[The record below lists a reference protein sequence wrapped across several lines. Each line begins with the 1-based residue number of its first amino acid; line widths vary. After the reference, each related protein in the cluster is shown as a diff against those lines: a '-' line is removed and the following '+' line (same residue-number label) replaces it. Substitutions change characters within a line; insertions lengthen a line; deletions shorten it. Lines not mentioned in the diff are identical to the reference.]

1 MLNKKFFVGFFTLV
15 ILVLVMPISLS
26 VCASEASPNITT
38 TKTATPVPGCPGQ
51 WNICIDI
58 ARAPETTTDVVLLID
73 RSNSMS
79 GCLSAAQG
87 EADKIIDD
95 LAGCNVNLGIIAF
108 SSSSSI
114 TNFSNLTGET
124 KDTFKGTIKALT
136 CSGIADNGTS
146 GADTDLQ
153 KALNYAN
160 NMLSQRDQS
169 GKKAIVLL
177 SDGQVNIY
185 SSTKG
190 SSNFSTIANNTKSY
204 AQNLQ
209 SVYSIYSVGFFTTS
223 DPYNGKYAM
232 LLSNCAN
239 KGYSVLSS
247 VGSNADL
254 IANSI
259 SGDITNRFTG
269 AVVTD
274 TIGPEFDLVD
284 TNGDSVADGKDC
296 AASVGSVSL
305 DPSAAPGTL
314 RWSIGDISPNQSLTL
329 NYQVK
334 IKDDAVSGQTYPT
347 GLNSILTYND
357 FQGQAQTES
366 IASPSVSIGKVTVNY
381 SCEQRDG
388 TFKSLGSNTYT
399 FPVDSSFTLS
409 GDERDAKL
417 NSTDLPSVG
426 NYNSADTS
434 VSSTSVVLDP
444 SHPTNPLS
452 IDVKYKLKRTNV
464 SVKYYR
470 DSLDPANQITD
481 LAPTSYFASNV
492 PVTTPL
498 PADLALILI
507 QLNKLKPD
515 SNYGDGIVASVPS
528 VVSSDSTGN
537 VIKILYLRIQP
548 GLSVVYDFE
557 GGPLAGSTSCNYI
570 DNDLGA
576 GSEINLDHYKL
587 NTGLDTLKKY
597 HYISSALS
605 PDGLAKASDGN
616 SILPNVGGTVIVL
629 TYQYDQALITVNQSY
644 PDESSG
650 VTHTLYQDTP
660 YSLSDLVDADD
671 QGGRF
676 THVVLISPAANYS
689 ASGGSISFIGDTTVT
704 VNYTRV
710 TKVIKVVHR
719 YPDGTELTGKSV
731 SENYLAEGLDPM
743 TYYRQVQ
750 FETMGGKFK
759 FNSYSDTAPFTLTDD
774 KTLYINYSWGDAV
787 IKVIHDYP
795 DQTDVTE
802 PDHAVHFNDRITLG
816 NIAFPQTDSGAYEV
830 SGYRLR
836 NESMQPSDQFTV
848 NGVAY
853 TITIVYKNAQAG
865 ITVVHHYPADSGK
878 TDIADEK
885 FYQNVGSIV
894 DLSKIKIRNDDA
906 RFVFDSFSPGSIFT
920 LTCDGLTVTV
930 NYKWA
935 TANLRVNFVGQT
947 IAADGKIVS
956 SEPLD
961 SENITGRVGSE
972 VSSSDFAK
980 GRSFQEYTYK
990 YSDPLTFIVSSDG
1003 CVVTIIYTKPAPTN
1017 LADNTIPK
1025 SGTPGSNST
1034 TSAISD
1040 NNTPKS
1046 ENPSTGGD
1054 PVQGSLQALLL
1065 SLLSGAALIGGS
1077 IALRKY
1083 KNKE

>member
-1 MLNKKFFVGFFTLV
+1 M
-15 ILVLVMPISLS
+15 
-26 VCASEASPNITT
+26 
-38 TKTATPVPGCPGQ
+38 
-51 WNICIDI
+51 
-58 ARAPETTTDVVLLID
+58 ID
-73 RSNSMS
+73 RSNSMNGS
-79 GCLSAAQG
+79 FPAAQG

-95 LAGCNVNLGIIAF
+95 LAGCNVNMGIIAF
-108 SSSSSI
+108 SSSSNI

-124 KDTFKGTIKALT
+124 KDTFKSTIKAIT
-136 CSGIADNGTS
+136 CSSIADNGTS

-153 KALNYAN
+153 KALSYAN
-160 NMLSQRDQS
+160 TMLLQKDQS
-169 GKKAIVLL
+169 DNKAIVLL

-190 SSNFSTIANNTKSY
+190 SSNFSTISNNTKSY

-223 DPYNGKYAM
+223 DPYNGKYAT

-239 KGYSVLSS
+239 KGYSVLNSD
-247 VGSNADL
+247 GSNADL
-254 IANSI
+254 IATSI
-259 SGDITNRFTG
+259 SGNIANRITG

-274 TIGPEFDLVD
+274 PIGPEFSLVD
-284 TNGDSVADGKDC
+284 TNGDSVVDGKDC
-296 AASVGSVSL
+296 TATVGSVSL

-314 RWSIGDISPNQSLTL
+314 RWSIGDISQNQSLTL
-329 NYQVK
+329 NYRVK
-334 IKDDAVSGQTYPT
+334 IKDDAVSGLTYQT
-347 GLNSILTYND
+347 GLNSVLAYND
-357 FQGQAQTES
+357 TQGQVQTEP
-366 IASPSVSIGKVTVNY
+366 IANPSVSIGKVTVNY
-381 SCEQRDG
+381 SCEQWDS

-399 FPVDSSFTLS
+399 FPSNSSFTL
-409 GDERDAKL
+409 GDEERDAKFNL
-417 NSTDLPSVG
+417 TDLSSLG
-426 NYNSADTS
+426 NYNSAVTTI
-434 VSSTSVVLDP
+434 SSTSVCIDP
-444 SHPTNPLS
+444 SFPTNPLS
-452 IDVKYKLKRTNV
+452 IDVKYILKRENV
-464 SVKYYR
+464 SIEYYR
-470 DSLDPANQITD
+470 DSLDPANQITES
-481 LAPTSYFASNV
+481 ATTSYFASNV
-492 PVTTPL
+492 PVTTPI
-498 PADLALILI
+498 PADYALTLV

-515 SNYGDGIVASVPS
+515 SNYGDGIVASAPS
-528 VVSSDSTGN
+528 AVSFDSTKN
-537 VIKILYLRIQP
+537 VIKILYRRIQP

-587 NTGLDTLKKY
+587 NTALDTLKKY

-650 VTHTLYQDTP
+650 VTHTLYQNTP
-660 YSLSDLVDADD
+660 CSLSDLVDADD

-676 THVVLISPAANYS
+676 THVVSISPAENYS

-719 YPDGTELTGKSV
+719 YPDGTELTGKSA

-743 TYYRQVQ
+743 THYRQVQ

-774 KTLYINYSWGDAV
+774 KTLYIDYSWADAV

-795 DQTDVTE
+795 DKADVTE
-802 PDHAVHFNDRITLG
+802 PDQAVHFNDRITLG
-816 NIAFPQTDSGAYEV
+816 NIAFPQTVSGAYEV
-830 SGYRLR
+830 SGYRLGD
-836 NESMQPSDQFTV
+836 ESMQPSDQFTV
-848 NGVAY
+848 SGVVY
-853 TITIVYKNAQAG
+853 TITIIYKNAQAG
-865 ITVVHHYPADSGK
+865 ITVIHHYPADSGK
-878 TDIADEK
+878 SDIADEK
-885 FYQNVGSIV
+885 FYQNVGSTV

-906 RFVFDSFSPGSIFT
+906 RFVFDSFSPGSSIT
-920 LTCDGLTVTV
+920 LTDDGLTVTV

-935 TANLRVNFVGQT
+935 TANIRVNFVGQT

-980 GRSFQEYTYK
+980 GRSFPGYTYK
-990 YSDPLTFIVSSDG
+990 YSDPLTCKVSSDG
-1003 CVVTIIYTKPAPTN
+1003 CVVTIIYTKPAPVN
-1017 LADNTIPK
+1017 LADNTIPQ
-1025 SGTPGSNST
+1025 SGTPGSSSITST
-1034 TSAISD
+1034 IVD

-1046 ENPSTGGD
+1046 GNPSTGGD
-1054 PVQGSLQALLL
+1054 PVQGGLQALLL
-1065 SLLSGAALIGGS
+1065 GLLSGAALIGGT
-1077 IALRKY
+1077 IVMRKH